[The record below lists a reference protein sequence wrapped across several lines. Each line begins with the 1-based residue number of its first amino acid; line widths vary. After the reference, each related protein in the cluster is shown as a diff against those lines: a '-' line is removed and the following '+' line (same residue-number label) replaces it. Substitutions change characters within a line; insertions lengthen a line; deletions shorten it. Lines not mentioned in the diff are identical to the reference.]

1 VIISAST
8 ACFPHLS
15 LIECF
20 DRLSDLEYTNVE
32 ISVDD
37 DGKQLT
43 SSEVLADLEYAVRVC
58 RDTHRL
64 NLTGYGLRITATGDE
79 YLARFAACCR
89 LAKATKVATV
99 VIPSSPLG
107 TPFNEEVE
115 RLRKLVEIADVESV
129 RVAIRSEREHF
140 SQDPDTVVV
149 LCDNV
154 RGLGVALDPSHYMSG
169 PHVRRGYDQLFKYT
183 FNIYLRDSTKDSLQV
198 RIGQGEIDYGKLTSQ
213 LEKVHYN
220 RALCVDI
227 EPQEGIDHASEM
239 RKMRM
244 LLDSLL

>member
-1 VIISAST
+1 MIIAAST

-20 DRLSDLEYTNVE
+20 DRLVDLEYTSVE
-32 ISVDD
+32 IAIHD
-37 DGKQLT
+37 DGKQIT
-43 SSEVLADLEYAVRVC
+43 AAEVLADTEYAARIC

-64 NLTGYGLRITATGDE
+64 NLTGYSLDIHATGE
-79 YLARFAACCR
+79 AHLEQFAACCR
-89 LAKATKVATV
+89 LAKATKVATLT
-99 VIPSSPLG
+99 IPSSPLG

-129 RVAIRSEREHF
+129 RVGIRSQREHF
-140 SQDPDTVVV
+140 SEDPDTVVV

-154 RGLGVALDPSHYMSG
+154 RGLGVSLDPSHYMNG
-169 PHVRRGYDQLFKYT
+169 PHARRGYDQLFKYA
-183 FNIYLRDSTKDSLQV
+183 FNIYLRDSTKDKIQV
-198 RIGQGEIDYGKLTSQ
+198 RVGQGEIDYGKLITQ

-227 EPQEGIDHASEM
+227 VPQDEVDHASEM
-239 RKMRM
+239 RKLRM